1 MDKRRARLRVSSGS
15 HRLSAPGKSTCTQ
28 LQMQMCPLQHASEKW
43 RQEKTKPLGK
53 QSYQHPPSLGSADG
67 GDDVD
72 ELGLQRGAA
81 HEEAVD
87 VRA

>member
-1 MDKRRARLRVSSGS
+1 MHMCLTQLQVSSGNL
-15 HRLSAPGKSTCTQ
+15 RPSAFRQSTCTQ
-28 LQMQMCPLQHASEKW
+28 LQMRSFSLQHTGEKW
-43 RQEKTKPLGK
+43 YQEKTKPPSK
-53 QSYQHPPSLGSADG
+53 QSRQHSQSLGSADG

-87 VRA
+87 V